1 MMHCTLLVPDLLPAA
16 LRDAP
21 DARPHAPRLA
31 GLLARGNAGAPLAG
45 SMESWL
51 CAAFGVPR
59 QHDWPVAPL
68 TLAGDGGDASRGYW
82 LRCDPVHFYL
92 RQTSLYLSSAAGA
105 PSAAESQGLV
115 AALNAHFHNDGLL
128 FYAGADGRW
137 YVRTETHTD
146 LTTRPLSAALERD
159 IDTVMPTGA
168 DSRYWRSILN
178 EVQMLLHAH
187 PLNAARET
195 RGLPVFNSIWLWG
208 GGSLSAAG
216 ALSTETRYDR
226 VWADEPLARALA
238 AHAKVSA
245 APLPHTADAVLA
257 AGGNALVVIN
267 ALRDAAGDLQSW
279 QKTVEIMEQHWI
291 APCYAALKNRRVA
304 LLTLVV
310 TDALHYRRID
320 ITPANLWR
328 WWRSTKSLAAY
339 V

>member
-1 MMHCTLLVPDLLPAA
+1 MHCTLLIPDLLPAV

-21 DARPHAPRLA
+21 DARPYTPCLS
-31 GLLARGNAGAPLAG
+31 GLLARGNTGAAAPG

-51 CAAFGVPR
+51 CDEFSVRR

-68 TLAGDGGDASRGYW
+68 TLAGDGGDAARGYW
-82 LRCDPVHFYL
+82 LRCDPVHFYT
-92 RQTSLYLSSAAGA
+92 RQNRIYLSDAAGT

-115 AALNAHFHNDGLL
+115 DALNTHFHTDGLL
-128 FYAGADGRW
+128 FYAGGNGRW
-137 YVRTETHTD
+137 YVRTETHSD
-146 LTTRPLSAALERD
+146 LTTQPLSTAVERD

-187 PLNAARET
+187 PLNAEREM

-208 GGSLSAAG
+208 GGTANAAG
-216 ALSTETRYDR
+216 ALSTETRYNR

-238 AHAKVSA
+238 AHTKVA
-245 APLPHTADAVLA
+245 ASPLPPTTETVLA
-257 AGGNALVVIN
+257 AGGDALVVID
-267 ALRDAAGDLQSW
+267 AFRDAARDLQSW
-279 QKTVEIMEQHWI
+279 QKTIETFEQHWI
-291 APCYAALKNRRVA
+291 APCYAALKKRRIA

-328 WWRSTKSLAAY
+328 WWRRLKSPAGYA
-339 V
+339 